1 MLDKLCFSIDSYF
14 EFKELIKLK
23 KNKKRILTIFIK
35 NYLVKGFGIEWLT
48 TLLKMIRK
56 NYPEYNIKFFI
67 DAGSDYGLSILI
79 IRENVNYIKLR
90 SNSEILH
97 KIKQIAKKNNILLN
111 PKFNVVDF
119 KKIKNY
125 AKLKL

>member
-14 EFKELIKLK
+14 QFKELIKLK